1 MCLGNILKDLIIN
14 NLKKI
19 ELDRILNLIFE
30 F

>member
-1 MCLGNILKDLIIN
+1 MCLGNILKDFIIN